1 MAFLLNGPPFFS
13 NEKEHTWQLYK
24 TRDGLVSETAM
35 ALYNRGNTVSSAA
48 WEQPSAVV
56 CSKHPL
62 PLTNP
67 FSMQI
72 DTHYAIHI
80 DASIQ

>member
-1 MAFLLNGPPFFS
+1 MTLLLNGPPFFS

-48 WEQPSAVV
+48 QGQPGTVV
-56 CSKHPL
+56 LCR
-62 PLTNP
+62 
-67 FSMQI
+67 
-72 DTHYAIHI
+72 
-80 DASIQ
+80 